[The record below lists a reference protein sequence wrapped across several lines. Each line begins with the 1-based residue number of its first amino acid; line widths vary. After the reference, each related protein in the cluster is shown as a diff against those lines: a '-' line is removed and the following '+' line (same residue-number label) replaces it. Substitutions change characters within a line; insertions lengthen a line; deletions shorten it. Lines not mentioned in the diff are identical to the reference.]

1 MEIIVTIVLSALI
14 LFLLI
19 RSNIKTLREAT
30 NKKNAKPFTRV
41 SEWTK
46 IKTTRIRISKVTF
59 DKKSSKYIFDLEMEN
74 IGRNPFEYNPVDFY
88 FAGRNGI
95 IKIDT
100 YDDTPYSTVKGVK
113 TLLKGDKYNTT
124 LEFKVT
130 EKDKIDRLIYTDFF
144 IKREFKIRKKDI
156 I

>member
-1 MEIIVTIVLSALI
+1 MEIVVTVGLIALI

-30 NKKNAKPFTRV
+30 NKKNAKPFTMV

-46 IKTTRIRISKVTF
+46 IKTTRIRISKVIF
-59 DKKSSKYIFDLEMEN
+59 DRENSKYNFYLEMEN
-74 IGRNPFEYNPVDFY
+74 IGRVPFEYNPVDFY
-88 FAGRNGI
+88 FVGKNGI

-100 YDDTPYSTVKGVK
+100 YDEKPYSTVKGVK

-124 LEFKVT
+124 LEFKVK
-130 EKDKIDRLIYTDFF
+130 EKDKLDRLIYTDFF

-156 I
+156 V